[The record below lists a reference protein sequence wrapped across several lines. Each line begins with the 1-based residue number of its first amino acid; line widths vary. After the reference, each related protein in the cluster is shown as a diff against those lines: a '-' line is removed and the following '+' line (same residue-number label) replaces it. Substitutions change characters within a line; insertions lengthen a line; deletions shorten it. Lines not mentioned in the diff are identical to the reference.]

1 MSPMIRSTFGALLFV
16 TMAACGGEGTP
27 TATVSTSTPTT
38 APAPTSSTA
47 AVVTTTRPATTTP
60 APACPA
66 TPLPASAAALSTAA
80 GSFDADGRPDVL
92 KAYQAGGTWHL
103 RLELTTG
110 GQVDVTVP
118 NVRSAESVVA
128 LGGFNVDATAA
139 DEAFASVGS
148 GSYTSMVGI
157 WKVVGSC
164 QLTRL
169 TVNGEPSSFP
179 VGASVRN
186 RAGLRCVAGTAVQA
200 LQSESSDGIKY
211 TGTITNYDVMGNTLV
226 LANTSPPQVMTDG
239 DPALRAYGAL
249 TCGSLKLS

>member
-1 MSPMIRSTFGALLFV
+1 MIRSTVVALLL

-27 TATVSTSTPTT
+27 TATVATSTT
-38 APAPTSSTA
+38 APAATTSTVA
-47 AVVTTTRPATTTP
+47 LVTTRPAP
-60 APACPA
+60 APACPT
-66 TPLPASAAALSTAA
+66 TPLTATATGVTTAA
-80 GSFDADGRPDVL
+80 GSFDGDGQPDLL
-92 KAYQAGGTWHL
+92 KAYQAAGTWHL
-103 RLELTTG
+103 RLELTAG
-110 GQVDVTVP
+110 GGVDVTVP
-118 NVRSAESVVA
+118 NVGSVDSVKA
-128 LGGFNVDATAA
+128 LGGFNVDAGAA

-148 GSYTSMVGI
+148 GSYTTMVGI

-169 TVNGEPSSFP
+169 TVNGQPSSFP

-200 LQSESSDGIKY
+200 LESESSDGIKY

-226 LANTSPPQVMTDG
+226 LANTSPPQVIADG